1 MNVSLFIPEVCLIHP
16 HPTTSSI
23 SYHVMSERRL
33 RYETADIR
41 TTLGLAERDNIYY
54 YKIPTTLGDK
64 PQFRFYT
71 ACFQTV
77 LEKFKY
83 K

>member
-1 MNVSLFIPEVCLIHP
+1 MNVSLSIPQVCVIHP
-16 HPTTSSI
+16 HPTTGSI
-23 SYHVMSERRL
+23 SYHVISVDRL
-33 RYETADIR
+33 RYETADVR

-71 ACFQTV
+71 ACVQIV
-77 LEKFKY
+77 LEKFK
-83 K
+83 

>member
-1 MNVSLFIPEVCLIHP
+1 MIHT
-16 HPTTSSI
+16 HPTTGTI
-23 SYHVMSERRL
+23 SYHVISEDRL

-41 TTLGLAERDNIYY
+41 TALGLAERDNIYY

-71 ACFQTV
+71 ACVQIV
-77 LEKFKY
+77 LEMFHCK
-83 K
+83 